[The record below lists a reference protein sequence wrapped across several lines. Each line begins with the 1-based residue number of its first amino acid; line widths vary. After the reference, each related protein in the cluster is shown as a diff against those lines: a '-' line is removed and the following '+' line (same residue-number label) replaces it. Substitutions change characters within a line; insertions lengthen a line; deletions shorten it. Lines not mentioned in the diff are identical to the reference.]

1 MPKMILA
8 MLVATGFSTPALAA
22 TGIAPDAATWAMLL
36 AGFAFVGFAARGRQ
50 TGINRVSA

>member
-8 MLVATGFSTPALAA
+8 ITVAAGFATPALAA
-22 TGIAPDAATWAMLL
+22 SGIAPDPATWAMLL
-36 AGFAFVGFAARGRQ
+36 AGFGFVGFAARGRA